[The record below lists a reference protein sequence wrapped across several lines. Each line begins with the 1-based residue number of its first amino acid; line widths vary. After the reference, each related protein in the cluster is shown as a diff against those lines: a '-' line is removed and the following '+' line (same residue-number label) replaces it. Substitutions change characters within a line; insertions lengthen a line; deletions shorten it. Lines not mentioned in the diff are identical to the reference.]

1 MLLFKTED
9 MAKSWR
15 RHYNFYPLSSFVF
28 WFCFLGLFSG
38 DAPAGLYRADK
49 CLWLPWLRLGRLGGL
64 RGVIQL
70 AFPVRAMLVRAGA
83 GAAGGGDAGAGGR
96 GQAMLVGAM
105 LVGRAQAFPGSEP
118 EVLTVLGSCG
128 LMGDF
133 RLGLGFW
140 KPRWGILTKARF
152 HYQKS
157 VFRIFLRP
165 PSQKATC

>member
-49 CLWLPWLRLGRLGGL
+49 CLWLPWLPLGRLGGL

-70 AFPVRAMLVRAGA
+70 AFPVR
-83 GAAGGGDAGAGGR
+83 
-96 GQAMLVGAM
+96 AM

>member
-96 GQAMLVGAM
+96 AQAWLVGELLSGGEQAMLVGDF
-105 LVGRAQAFPGSEP
+105 LLGRA
-118 EVLTVLGSCG
+118 
-128 LMGDF
+128 
-133 RLGLGFW
+133 
-140 KPRWGILTKARF
+140 
-152 HYQKS
+152 
-157 VFRIFLRP
+157 
-165 PSQKATC
+165 